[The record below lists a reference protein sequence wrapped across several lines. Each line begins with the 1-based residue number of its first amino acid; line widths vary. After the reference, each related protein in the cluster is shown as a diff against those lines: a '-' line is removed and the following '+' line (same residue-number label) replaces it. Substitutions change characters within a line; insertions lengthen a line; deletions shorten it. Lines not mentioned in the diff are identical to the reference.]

1 MDNSKLHKQCDAMN
15 ANMESLQN
23 HFVTSLFRLAQQKDK
38 MKENPL
44 LIKYSPTA
52 GVRTQTGGRV

>member
-1 MDNSKLHKQCDAMN
+1 MDNSKLHKQCDDMN
-15 ANMESLQN
+15 ANMELLQS

-52 GVRTQTGGRV
+52 GVRTRTGGSV